1 MFEIDVRN
9 GSAML
14 CSRAGEQHDAS
25 EINPIAQRHNHIRY
39 NIRNQW
45 LYEVN

>member
-14 CSRAGEQHDAS
+14 CCRAGEQHDAS
-25 EINPIAQRHNHIRY
+25 EINPIAQKAQPHKIQHKKP
-39 NIRNQW
+39 
-45 LYEVN
+45 VAV